1 MEENYSLHKVCG
13 DSLLPEHPPKA
24 QFLMNFSI
32 PWNIEMHLHVHS
44 ILIIEIALLVAQQ
57 CRAHNQLW
65 RAWKRC
71 AKWVPWRGD
80 GAASGGETVRW
91 EEGKCTF
98 QCFQFLLI
106 HCFAS
111 RSLVSRS
118 ENWFFL
124 PLVFFF
130 SLSSAFV
137 LPLNDDDDGVDLRKY
152 AWNDMHDAGWWWN
165 GLIETTRNGNW
176 KNKKIIV
183 WVLLVVKE
191 KNISLGKFTP
201 ARAPSLAHSSP
212 IWINSTARSYHANKR
227 REEGKEWKLCTSR
240 GYLLNYRYLS
250 STALSAEMGFFSFFA
265 LWELHKIFTR
275 IVNLIL
281 WYFLINNSSKFILL
295 DNSLSSLLWS
305 SDGIINMESIKKIR
319 CFFFLF
325 GPLQVRRVNKLQNF
339 PHRIRLSRSRFH
351 CSKRAGEEENWKKT
365 RLLIMQSRRWNRR
378 VRERCRCKIVIQ
390 CNENISKSFL
400 RAIKSMG
407 KKWRKKYSIIEI
419 IRAHPWDHKI
429 YVCIDSYYNIFVVS
443 TRRWLMLRVSV
454 GGRLWMML
462 SYALI

>member
-152 AWNDMHDAGWWWN
+152 AWNDMHDAGWWWG

-201 ARAPSLAHSSP
+201 ARTVTRSLIANLNKFRCAQLSCEQKKRRRKRVETFYKSR
-212 IWINSTARSYHANKR
+212 ISVKLSLFIVDRIIGRNGLLLFFCSMGIAQDIHANRKF
-227 REEGKEWKLCTSR
+227 
-240 GYLLNYRYLS
+240 NF
-250 STALSAEMGFFSFFA
+250 MIFSY
-265 LWELHKIFTR
+265 K
-275 IVNLIL
+275 
-281 WYFLINNSSKFILL
+281 
-295 DNSLSSLLWS
+295 
-305 SDGIINMESIKKIR
+305 
-319 CFFFLF
+319 
-325 GPLQVRRVNKLQNF
+325 
-339 PHRIRLSRSRFH
+339 
-351 CSKRAGEEENWKKT
+351 
-365 RLLIMQSRRWNRR
+365 
-378 VRERCRCKIVIQ
+378 
-390 CNENISKSFL
+390 
-400 RAIKSMG
+400 
-407 KKWRKKYSIIEI
+407 
-419 IRAHPWDHKI
+419 
-429 YVCIDSYYNIFVVS
+429 
-443 TRRWLMLRVSV
+443 
-454 GGRLWMML
+454 
-462 SYALI
+462 